1 VLEKNYVIQH
11 RYYPF
16 NRYTYSCNRSV
27 DIQTDFCGGGIL
39 SGPALKTSIYSYLLF
54 KSLYQPAT
62 AFQELS
68 KADPSPVAVLFRYS
82 YWLLIFPPV
91 FSFIGA
97 ANFGWRLG
105 AAEPLVL
112 PISTLAVISAAYFIV
127 LLFGLATTAV
137 ISCWMAST
145 YGANASL
152 GRHLALVTMVG
163 EPLILASIAH
173 LYPSVFFNLL
183 VIIPAMIWSVYLLY
197 TGIPVALNTPP
208 ERGMLMAS
216 AVVGWLLVAAVSLLG
231 LSMALWTNGVGPLL
245 GV

>member
-1 VLEKNYVIQH
+1 
-11 RYYPF
+11 
-16 NRYTYSCNRSV
+16 
-27 DIQTDFCGGGIL
+27 
-39 SGPALKTSIYSYLLF
+39 
-54 KSLYQPAT
+54 
-62 AFQELS
+62 
-68 KADPSPVAVLFRYS
+68 
-82 YWLLIFPPV
+82 
-91 FSFIGA
+91 
-97 ANFGWRLG
+97 
-105 AAEPLVL
+105 
-112 PISTLAVISAAYFIV
+112 
-127 LLFGLATTAV
+127 
-137 ISCWMAST
+137 
-145 YGANASL
+145 
-152 GRHLALVTMVG
+152 MVG